1 MNAEPSQASNPSSD
15 VDMVTISIC
24 NLSLKY
30 HMKFDDSPNLR
41 RECPALRCWSVLTG
55 AHSFTRMNRVAAAAS
70 WRMVTPASGFIDLDG
85 SPEGTSPHDDP
96 A

>member
-1 MNAEPSQASNPSSD
+1 
-15 VDMVTISIC
+15 
-24 NLSLKY
+24 
-30 HMKFDDSPNLR
+30 MKFDDSPNLR

-85 SPEGTSPHDDP
+85 FLHGTPKILSHEDP
-96 A
+96 RTKNPRSAC